1 MSDETL
7 KHGDDEMRDEYD
19 FSQPGVVGKYYS
31 SHGVQGTTVIL
42 DADVLREFPDSK
54 AVNEALRRVIRG
66 RRRRRN
72 SEVAQKQAR

>member
-19 FSQPGVVGKYYS
+19 FSQPGVVGKYYELY
-31 SHGVQGTTVIL
+31 QYANNVIQL
-42 DADVLREFPDSK
+42 DPDVVEEFPDSK

-72 SEVAQKQAR
+72 SEVAHKQAR